1 MTTPF
6 NTSEQLVAALAAEGV
21 EYVFGI
27 PGDENLHFME
37 ALRKDGRIKF
47 ILFRHEQ
54 AAGFAAAAYGRLTGK
69 LAVAMSTLG
78 AGAMNLTTPVAH
90 AYLAAIP
97 MLVITGQ
104 KAVRDNRMGQY
115 QLVDVVDVMRPIT
128 KFAAKIPS
136 GHMAGSLIRQAM
148 MSALDGRQ
156 GPAHLELPDDVA
168 KETELGPLVP
178 CQHGDMP
185 IATEGSIVRAA
196 QLIHQ
201 SKRPLIMVGGGTR
214 ANRPAVAAALGALIE
229 QAQIPFVA
237 TMMGKG
243 VANEDSHLYLGC
255 TIMQGD
261 YPNCAIQAADLIL
274 NVGHDAMEKPTFF
287 MKPDENRTVI
297 HLNPFAAQGDNAYFP
312 QAQIVGAMADALNR
326 LKDKLAPNPNWDH
339 AGFLRIGEAMRES
352 IKRSSADTSFPAKQG
367 HLIATLRDFMTDDD
381 IMSLD
386 NGIHMMWAVRNFNAR
401 QPNTMLIDHALGSMG
416 ISLPAAIAAKLVY
429 PNRRVIVVTGDGGF
443 AMNSQEIETAVRL
456 GIDLI
461 IVIFNDRG
469 LGMIAMKQKADGF
482 EKFGVAFNNPSIIE
496 FAGSYG
502 AVGHLLEDPSHFREL
517 LDNSAKAGGVHIIDA
532 PVDPMQNMALMKEMK
547 SVNCGQFLNITTN
560 RAKRNPRG

>member
-1 MTTPF
+1 MTAPA

-78 AGAMNLTTPVAH
+78 AGAMNLTTAVAH

-136 GHMAGSLIRQAM
+136 GPMAGSVLRQAM

-168 KETELGPLVP
+168 QETELGPLVP
-178 CQHGDMP
+178 CKHGDIP
-185 IATEGSIVRAA
+185 IATQDSIIRAGE
-196 QLIHQ
+196 LIQ
-201 SKRPLIMVGGGTR
+201 QASRPLIMVGGGTR
-214 ANRPAVAAALGALIE
+214 ANRPDVAAALRALIE
-229 QAQIPFVA
+229 KSQIPFVA

-243 VANEDSHLYLGC
+243 VANEDSPLYLGC
-255 TIMQGD
+255 SIM
-261 YPNCAIQAADLIL
+261 
-274 NVGHDAMEKPTFF
+274 
-287 MKPDENRTVI
+287 PDDGRAVI
-297 HLNPFAAQGDNAYFP
+297 HLDPFATQGNNAYFP
-312 QAQIVGAMADALNR
+312 QAQIVGEMADALHR
-326 LKDKLAPNPNWDH
+326 LTEQLAPNPAWDH
-339 AGFLRIGEAMRES
+339 AGFLEVGKAMQES

-367 HLIATLRDFMTDDD
+367 HLIACLRDFMGDED
-381 IMSLD
+381 ILSLD
-386 NGIHMMWAVRNFNAR
+386 NGIHMMWATRNFNAR

-429 PNRRVIVVTGDGGF
+429 PERQVVVVTGDGGF

-456 GIDLI
+456 GLDLI
-461 IVIFNDRG
+461 VVVFNDSG
-469 LGMIAMKQKADGF
+469 LGMIAMKQKADGY
-482 EKFGVAFNNPSIIE
+482 ENFGVAFNNPDFVT
-496 FAGSYG
+496 FAQSYG
-502 AVGHLLEDPSHFREL
+502 ATGHRLDDPARFRNI
-517 LDNSAKAGGVHIIDA
+517 LDEAAAAGGVHIIDA
-532 PVDPMQNMALMKEMK
+532 PVDPMQNMALMKEMR
-547 SVNCGQFLNITTN
+547 SVDCASFGLTP
-560 RAKRNPRG
+560 AASKA